1 MFDWTDQ
8 AKVKN
13 FREYYFYLL
22 FAYNGR
28 IGRSDFA
35 RGLFLGYF
43 FLVIIYMI
51 VFYLSSIL
59 FFNWESGVAFFL
71 WFIVV
76 LIPVIC
82 LLIFPLVFLIQ
93 KRLRDM
99 GFTSD
104 GRAIIIV
111 GAFFGTILYLLG
123 PIILVSACLI
133 APGEKFNNAYGKPCT
148 LYEDLKRRV
157 ADLVNAA
164 KSCLGRND
172 FEGAIQS
179 YTELGDS
186 KSVQETKKAH
196 ISHNYDL
203 LHSHVTR
210 MNDKGVLCEDLVNST
225 NDLSSLVNSY
235 LGIKPQ
241 ERPSAPPKSDNR
253 LSFSESESGK
263 EEPKAE

>member
-1 MFDWTDQ
+1 MFEWTDQ

-13 FREYYFYLL
+13 FREYYLYLL

-28 IGRSDFA
+28 IGRSDFFQ
-35 RGLFLGYF
+35 GLAGYF
-43 FLVIIYMI
+43 IIIIINVIAFGFSFNLLLRNDSD
-51 VFYLSSIL
+51 VGW
-59 FFNWESGVAFFL
+59 FFFF
-71 WFIVV
+71 V
-76 LIPVIC
+76 LLLLEIC
-82 LLIFPLVFLIQ
+82 LFILPLVCLIQ

-104 GRAIIIV
+104 GRAVIIV
-111 GAFFGTILYLLG
+111 GALFGTILWLLG
-123 PIILVSACLI
+123 PIILVIACLI

-148 LYEDLKRRV
+148 LYEELKRKK
-157 ADLVNAA
+157 ADLINAA

-196 ISHNYDL
+196 LSHTYDL
-203 LHSHVTR
+203 LHTQVAR
-210 MNDKGVLCEDLVNST
+210 MNDKGVLCKDLVNST
-225 NDLSSLVNSY
+225 NVLSSSVNSY

-241 ERPSAPPKSDNR
+241 EPPSTLPKSDNR

-263 EEPKAE
+263 EELKAE